1 MTSAKLS
8 DDPVGKEER
17 QKLLRRV
24 GIAVVLIALL
34 IGALALFERHTKK
47 IESGGTNDVVQPG
60 PSISVPGTE
69 AEKKP
74 PNPAEASGTIA
85 LPPADQLGRESP
97 PAEPESSA
105 LPEDKR
111 IQPAQPAAQKPAA
124 AGAPRLIVG
133 QGSGTEPAA
142 KPSAES
148 PAPAAAAP
156 KADYRAPP
164 TVATPNGYVVQ
175 VGVFANLNRAED
187 LRQKLADAGIPARI
201 EAHVQVGP
209 FKTREE
215 AAAAQQQLRGLGM
228 DPGLVIAPRK

>member
-1 MTSAKLS
+1 MTGAKLA
-8 DDPVGKEER
+8 DDPIAKEER

-24 GIAVVLIALL
+24 GIAVALIALL
-34 IGALALFERHTKK
+34 IGALALFERQTKK
-47 IESGGTNDVVQPG
+47 IESGGTDDLVQPG
-60 PSISVPGTE
+60 PSLSVPGSE

-85 LPPADQLGRESP
+85 LPPADQVGRELP
-97 PAEPESSA
+97 PAEPERSA

-111 IQPAQPAAQKPAA
+111 VMPAQPAAQKPAA
-124 AGAPRLIVG
+124 AGPPRLIVG
-133 QGSGTEPAA
+133 QGSGVEPAA
-142 KPSAES
+142 KPAPEAV
-148 PAPAAAAP
+148 APAAPAP
-156 KADYRAPP
+156 KTDYRASPA
-164 TVATPNGYVVQ
+164 VATPNGYVVQ

-215 AAAAQQQLRGLGM
+215 AASAQQQLRQMGM
-228 DPGLVIAPRK
+228 DPGLVIPPRK